1 MNKPAVMLP
10 TYNEADNIREMI
22 AGIRRVAPEATVLV
36 VDDDSPDG
44 TWRIVE
50 EMARDDGRV
59 RMLHREEN
67 RGRGYAG
74 TAGFRWCVAHGFDP
88 IIEMDADF
96 SHDPAHIPEL
106 IAQAENHDI
115 VIGSR
120 AVGGGGESGRGVL
133 RRMVTAG
140 ARFYLRTFLGLWKVK
155 DVTSG
160 YRCFRRHVLESI
172 RLDTLRSPG
181 PGIVTEVL
189 FRCRRFDIVEIPIRF
204 RDREKGASKFGLKAM
219 LESLLLALRLRLR
232 GK

>member
-1 MNKPAVMLP
+1 MNTPAVMLP
-10 TYNEADNIREMI
+10 TYNEAANIREII
-22 AGIRRVAPEATVLV
+22 AAIRRVAPEATVLV

-50 EMARDDGRV
+50 EMAGADDRV
-59 RMLHREEN
+59 QLLRRREK

-74 TAGFRWCVAHGFDP
+74 AAGFRWCVERGFDP

-106 IAQAENHDI
+106 LAGAERHDV

-120 AVGGGGESGRGVL
+120 GVAGGGESGRGVL
-133 RRMVTAG
+133 RRIVTAG
-140 ARFYLRTFLGLWKVK
+140 ARVYLRALLGLWKVK

-160 YRCFRRHVLESI
+160 YRCFQRTVLESI
-172 RLDTLRSPG
+172 HLETLRSPG

-189 FRCRRFDIVEIPIRF
+189 FRCRRFDIAEIPIRF
-204 RDREKGASKFGLKAM
+204 RDREKGASKFGPKAM
-219 LESLLLALRLRLR
+219 IESLLLALKLRLR
-232 GK
+232 GE